1 LTGNIAPRYK
11 AAMRVLTLVITFN
24 DAAVIEQAL
33 GGLQRQ
39 TRPSDAIIIVDNAST
54 DGTLDKDFSNSV
66 IIHRNSENLG
76 PSGAIRIAFAFALE
90 NGFDW
95 TWVLDADSVPEPN
108 ALEKLLGFFDHLKT
122 EQQEKVCFL
131 SSWPLP
137 EAGGVKEP
145 PSTFEK
151 GDLKLLPLTSSS
163 FPKFESYQAALSS
176 L

>member
-122 EQQEKVCFL
+122 EQGGHTDAPGEATDSFYLDTLTEVG
-131 SSWPLP
+131 PL
-137 EAGGVKEP
+137 GFILFFV
-145 PSTFEK
+145 FVRMWR
-151 GDLKLLPLTSSS
+151 
-163 FPKFESYQAALSS
+163 
-176 L
+176 